1 MPQIMMTFFGLSL
14 LLMVIQLVRKFQL
27 REEYALLWLTAGMTF
42 SLAGIFVYRFDPLL
56 TLFITLFFVLLIS
69 LSQSVKLSQHANSV
83 RDLAQ
88 QVALLEWRLQQS
100 EERERPFPSPNGIP
114 QSLPSNNG
122 HQPIIAN
129 GGQEL

>member
-1 MPQIMMTFFGLSL
+1 MPQIMMTVLGLSL
-14 LLMVIQLVRKFQL
+14 LLMVVQLIRKFQL

-100 EERERPFPSPNGIP
+100 ETRERPFPAPNG
-114 QSLPSNNG
+114 SSTSHSSGNG
-122 HQPIIAN
+122 HQPITVN
-129 GGQEL
+129 GGQD